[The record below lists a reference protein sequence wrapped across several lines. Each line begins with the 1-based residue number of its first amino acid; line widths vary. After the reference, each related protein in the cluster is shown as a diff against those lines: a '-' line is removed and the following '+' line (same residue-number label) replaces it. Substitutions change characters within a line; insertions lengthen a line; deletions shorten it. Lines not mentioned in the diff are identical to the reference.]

1 MQFRSII
8 RIVGLLLALFS
19 VSMLAPALVALIY
32 RDGAGVPFVST
43 FFALLFFGGLL
54 WLPNRRHKHELKSR
68 DGFLIVVLFWTVIGS
83 AGAMPFLMSDNPNIS
98 VTDAFFES
106 FSALTTTGATV
117 IVGLDELP
125 KAILFYRQFLQWFGG
140 MGIIVLAVAIL
151 PVLGIGGMQL
161 YRAEVPGPV
170 KDTKV
175 TPRIAETAKAL
186 WYIYLSLTI
195 ACAVAFWMA
204 GMTAFD
210 AICHSF
216 STIAIGGF
224 STHDAS
230 MGYFDSYIINLITV
244 VFLLISACNYTLHY
258 AAWATGGAHPK
269 YYWKDP
275 EFRAFVAIQALLFLV
290 CFLLLLQHHSYDSVY
305 DAFDQALF
313 QTVSISTTA
322 GFTTTGF
329 SEWPL
334 FLPVLLLF
342 SSFIGGCAGSTG
354 GGMKVIRVFLLT
366 LQGAREMKRL
376 VHPRAIYSIKLGDS
390 ALPQRVVDAVWGFF
404 SAYAL
409 VFVVCMLAVIATGM
423 DELSA
428 FSAVAATLNN
438 LGPGLGEVAVH
449 FGDINDGAKWVL
461 VVSMLFGRLEIFTL
475 LILLTP
481 TFWRN

>member
-8 RIVGLLLALFS
+8 RIVGILLALFS
-19 VSMLAPALVALIY
+19 VSMLAPAFIAFIY
-32 RDGAGVPFVST
+32 RDGAGLPFVIT
-43 FFALLFFGGLL
+43 FFILLSGGAALWF
-54 WLPNRRHKHELKSR
+54 PNRRYRKELKSR

-83 AGAMPFLMSDNPNIS
+83 AGAIPFFLSETPVIS
-98 VTDAFFES
+98 LTDSFFES

-117 IVGLDELP
+117 IVGLDDLP

-161 YRAEVPGPV
+161 YRAEIPGPV
-170 KDTKV
+170 KDSKM

-186 WYIYLSLTI
+186 WYIYLTLTI
-195 ACAVAFWMA
+195 SCALAYWAA
-204 GMTAFD
+204 GMTPFD
-210 AICHSF
+210 AIAHSF

-230 MGYFDSYIINLITV
+230 MGYFDSPVINMITV
-244 VFLLISACNYTLHY
+244 IFLLISACNFSLHF
-258 AAWATGGAHPK
+258 AAFASGGVHPK
-269 YYWKDP
+269 YYLKDP
-275 EFRAFVAIQALLFLV
+275 EFRAFFLIQALLFLI
-290 CFLLLLQHHSYDSVY
+290 CFVILFNHSTYDSY
-305 DAFDQALF
+305 FETFEQALF

-329 SEWPL
+329 ADWPL

-354 GGMKVIRVFLLT
+354 GGMKVIRVLLLF

-376 VHPRAIYSIKLGDS
+376 VHPRAIFTIKLANK
-390 ALPQRVVDAVWGFF
+390 ALPQQVVDAVWGFF

-409 VFVVCMLAVIATGM
+409 VFVLCMLGLIATGI
-423 DELSA
+423 DELTA

-449 FGDINDGAKWVL
+449 FGDINDNAKWVL
-461 VVSMLFGRLEIFTL
+461 ILSMLFGRLEVFTL
-475 LILLTP
+475 LVLFTP
-481 TFWRN
+481 TFWRS